1 MRQMLGAS
9 YDPRQFEGPALRKN
23 VMDQLILQ
31 RAVANE
37 VAREH
42 LTVSNARLFEAINI
56 IPAIA
61 QLPRK
66 QYGSID
72 DKAYLQ
78 LLASQGMTPE
88 QFDARMRFDLATQQ
102 LGTSIAGTA
111 FVPKS
116 LLERLIAV
124 RDQQRDAQTLL
135 FKPADYT
142 AKVQPDAAALKA
154 YYESHQSA
162 FSVPEQAKVAYVVL
176 SGDALAA
183 AQAVT
188 PEELKSYYD
197 SNIARFRTDEQRR
210 ASHILIA
217 APKDA
222 PAAERQA
229 AKDKAGKLLEDLRK
243 HPDTFGDVARKQS
256 QDPGSAEKGGDLG
269 FMGHGALVKPFEDA
283 MYALK
288 EGQISDV
295 VETDYGYH
303 IIRLT
308 GIKPAE
314 TKPLEAVRPE
324 LEAELRKQFA
334 TKKYAEDADAF
345 GNMVYEQSDSLKPAA
360 DKFKLTIQT
369 ADNVTRQPN
378 PALGQN
384 NPLNNEKVLK
394 ALFSDDAL
402 KNKRNTEAVQ
412 IGPTTLVAARVV
424 EYRPATVRKFEEVE
438 AKVREGYIAQQAA
451 ELARKDGEAR
461 LEALKKSDSAQ
472 GFGTATMVSRA
483 KAEGMEP
490 RAVEAIMR
498 ADASKLPAVVGVEL
512 GANGYAVYRITKITQ
527 PTQANDGQRQAEAQQ
542 LAQLAGQTELGA
554 YYESLKA
561 RSKVKIL
568 KPDGFLRPEMNASV
582 AFIAE
587 SKAASVQGISIV
599 VPAGAVRTGAVF
611 VVSNGRAVRR
621 AVKTGATMAQG
632 VHIDD
637 GLIGGEDLVVNPP
650 ADLKDGDRVKAK

>member
-1 MRQMLGAS
+1 MLDFVRNNRRLMLLLLLVLVFPSFVFFGVESYSRFMDSSHDVAKVDGRAITVQELDNVVREQSERMRQMLGAS
-9 YDPRQFEGPALRKN
+9 YDPRQFEGPALRKS

-31 RAVANE
+31 RVVANE

-42 LTVSNARLFEAINI
+42 LTVSNARLYEAINS

-66 QYGSID
+66 QDGSID

-78 LLASQGMTPE
+78 LLAAQGMTPE

-102 LGTSIAGTA
+102 LGSSIAGTA
-111 FVPKS
+111 FIPKS
-116 LLERLIAV
+116 LLDRLIAV
-124 RDQQRDAQTLL
+124 RDQQRDVQALL

-154 YYESHQSA
+154 YYDSHQSA
-162 FSVPEQAKVAYVVL
+162 FSVPEQAKVEYVVL

-222 PAAERQA
+222 PAAQRQA
-229 AKDKAGKLLEDLRK
+229 AKDKATKLLEDLRK
-243 HPDTFGDVARKQS
+243 HPDTFADVARKQS

-303 IIRLT
+303 IIKLT
-308 GIKPAE
+308 GLKPAE
-314 TKPLEAVRPE
+314 TRPLEAVRPE
-324 LEAELRKQFA
+324 LEAELRKQLA
-334 TKKYAEDADAF
+334 AKKYAEDADAF

-369 ADNVTRQPN
+369 ADGVTRQPN

-384 NPLNNEKVLK
+384 SPLNNEKLLK
-394 ALFSDDAL
+394 ALFSDDAI

-412 IGPTTLVAARVV
+412 V
-424 EYRPATVRKFEEVE
+424 
-438 AKVREGYIAQQAA
+438 
-451 ELARKDGEAR
+451 
-461 LEALKKSDSAQ
+461 
-472 GFGTATMVSRA
+472 
-483 KAEGMEP
+483 
-490 RAVEAIMR
+490 
-498 ADASKLPAVVGVEL
+498 
-512 GANGYAVYRITKITQ
+512 
-527 PTQANDGQRQAEAQQ
+527 
-542 LAQLAGQTELGA
+542 
-554 YYESLKA
+554 
-561 RSKVKIL
+561 
-568 KPDGFLRPEMNASV
+568 
-582 AFIAE
+582 
-587 SKAASVQGISIV
+587 
-599 VPAGAVRTGAVF
+599 
-611 VVSNGRAVRR
+611 
-621 AVKTGATMAQG
+621 
-632 VHIDD
+632 
-637 GLIGGEDLVVNPP
+637 
-650 ADLKDGDRVKAK
+650 GDRKSVV

>member
-1 MRQMLGAS
+1 MLDFVRNNRRLMLLLLLVLVFPSFVFFGVESYSRFMDSSHDVAKVDGRAITVQEVDNVVREQSERMRQMLGAS
-9 YDPRQFEGPALRKN
+9 YDPRQFEGPMLRKN
-23 VMDQLILQ
+23 VTDQLILQ
-31 RAVANE
+31 RVVANE

-42 LTVSNARLFEAINI
+42 LTVSNARLYEAINS

-66 QYGSID
+66 QDGSVD
-72 DKAYLQ
+72 DKAYVQ
-78 LLASQGMTPE
+78 LLAAQGMTPE

-116 LLERLIAV
+116 LLDRLIAV
-124 RDQQRDAQTLL
+124 RDQQRDVQALL
-135 FKPADYT
+135 FKPADY
-142 AKVQPDAAALKA
+142 ASKVQPDAAALKA

-162 FSVPEQAKVAYVVL
+162 FSVPEQAKVEYVVL

-183 AQAVT
+183 SQAVS

-197 SNIARFRTDEQRR
+197 SNIARFRTEEQRR

-217 APKDA
+217 APKDG
-222 PAAERQA
+222 PAAARQA
-229 AKDKAGKLLEDLRK
+229 AKDKAGKLLEELRK
-243 HPDTFGDVARKQS
+243 HPDTFADVARKQS

-288 EGQISDV
+288 DGQISDV

-303 IIRLT
+303 IIKLT
-308 GIKPAE
+308 GIKPSE
-314 TKPLEAVRPE
+314 TKPLDAVRPE

-334 TKKYAEDADAF
+334 AKKYAEDADAF
-345 GNMVYEQSDSLKPAA
+345 GNMVYEQADSLKPAA

-394 ALFSDDAL
+394 ALFSDDAI

-412 IGPTTLVAARVV
+412 VGPTTLVAARIVD
-424 EYRPATVRKFEEVE
+424 YRPATVRKFEEVE

-461 LEALKKSDSAQ
+461 VEALKKSDSAQ
-472 GFGTATMVSRA
+472 GFGAVTMVSRA

-490 RAVEAIMR
+490 KAVEAIMR
-498 ADASKLPAVVGVEL
+498 ADTSKLPAVVGVDL
-512 GANGYAVYRITKITQ
+512 GANGYAVYRITKISQ
-527 PTQANDGQRQAEAQQ
+527 PQQANEGQRQAEAQQ
-542 LAQLAGQTELGA
+542 LSQLAGQTELGA

-568 KPDGFLRPEMNASV
+568 KPV
-582 AFIAE
+582 ATAD
-587 SKAASVQGISIV
+587 
-599 VPAGAVRTGAVF
+599 TGAG
-611 VVSNGRAVRR
+611 SEA
-621 AVKTGATMAQG
+621 AAQ
-632 VHIDD
+632 
-637 GLIGGEDLVVNPP
+637 
-650 ADLKDGDRVKAK
+650 

>member
-1 MRQMLGAS
+1 MLDFVRNNRRLMLLLLLVLVFPSFVFFGVESYSRFMDSSHDVAKVDGRAITVQEVDNVVREQSERMRQMLGAS
-9 YDPRQFEGPALRKN
+9 YDPRQFEGPTLRKN

-31 RAVANE
+31 RVVANE

-42 LTVSNARLFEAINI
+42 LTVSNARLFEAINS

-66 QYGSID
+66 QDGSID

-78 LLASQGMTPE
+78 LLAAQGMTPE

-116 LLERLIAV
+116 LLDRLIAV
-124 RDQQRDAQTLL
+124 RDQQRDVQALL

-162 FSVPEQAKVAYVVL
+162 FSVPEQAKVEYVVL

-222 PAAERQA
+222 AAQRQA

-243 HPDTFGDVARKQS
+243 HPDTFADVARKQS

-303 IIRLT
+303 IIKLT
-308 GIKPAE
+308 GLKPAE

-324 LEAELRKQFA
+324 LETELRKQFA
-334 TKKYAEDADAF
+334 AKKYAEDADAF

-369 ADNVTRQPN
+369 ADGVTRQPN

-384 NPLNNEKVLK
+384 SPLNNEKLLK
-394 ALFSDDAL
+394 ALFSDDAI
-402 KNKRNTEAVQ
+402 KSKRNTEAVQ
-412 IGPTTLVAARVV
+412 VGPTTLVAARIVD
-424 EYRPATVRKFEEVE
+424 YRPATVRKFEEVE
-438 AKVREGYIAQQAA
+438 AKVREGYVAQQAA

-461 LEALKKSDSAQ
+461 LETLKKSDSAQ
-472 GFGTATMVSRA
+472 GFGGVTMVSRA

-490 RAVEAIMR
+490 KAAEAIMR
-498 ADASKLPAVVGVEL
+498 ADATKLPAVVGVDL

-527 PTQANDGQRQAEAQQ
+527 PQQANDGQRQAEAQQ
-542 LAQLAGQTELGA
+542 LSQLAGQTEIAA

-568 KPDGFLRPEMNASV
+568 KPV
-582 AFIAE
+582 A
-587 SKAASVQGISIV
+587 
-599 VPAGAVRTGAVF
+599 
-611 VVSNGRAVRR
+611 
-621 AVKTGATMAQG
+621 
-632 VHIDD
+632 
-637 GLIGGEDLVVNPP
+637 P
-650 ADLKDGDRVKAK
+650 ADTAGSEAAAQ

>member
-1 MRQMLGAS
+1 MLDFVRNNRRLMLLLLLVLVFPSFVFFGVESYSRFMDSSHDVAKVDGRAITVQEVDNVVREQSERMRQMLGAS

-23 VMDQLILQ
+23 VTDQLILQ
-31 RAVANE
+31 RVVANE

-42 LTVSNARLFEAINI
+42 LTVSNARLYEAINSM
-56 IPAIA
+56 PAIA

-66 QYGSID
+66 QDGSVD
-72 DKAYLQ
+72 DKAYVQ
-78 LLASQGMTPE
+78 LLAAQGMTPE

-116 LLERLIAV
+116 LLDRLIAV
-124 RDQQRDAQTLL
+124 RDQQRDVQALL
-135 FKPADYT
+135 LKPADY
-142 AKVQPDAAALKA
+142 ASKVQPDAAALKA

-162 FSVPEQAKVAYVVL
+162 FSVPEQAKVEYVVL

-183 AQAVT
+183 SQAVT

-197 SNIARFRTDEQRR
+197 SNIARFRTEEQRR

-217 APKDA
+217 ASKDG
-222 PAAERQA
+222 PAAARQA
-229 AKDKAGKLLEDLRK
+229 AKDKAAKLLEELRK
-243 HPDTFGDVARKQS
+243 HPDTFADVARKQS

-288 EGQISDV
+288 DGQISDV

-303 IIRLT
+303 IIKLT
-308 GIKPAE
+308 GIKPSE
-314 TKPLEAVRPE
+314 TKPLDAVRPE

-334 TKKYAEDADAF
+334 AKKYAEDADAF
-345 GNMVYEQSDSLKPAA
+345 GNMVYEQADSLKPAG

-394 ALFSDDAL
+394 ALFSDDAI

-412 IGPTTLVAARVV
+412 VGPTTLVAARIVD
-424 EYRPATVRKFEEVE
+424 YRPATVRKFEEVE

-461 LEALKKSDSAQ
+461 VEALKKSDSAQ
-472 GFGTATMVSRA
+472 GFGAVTMVSRA

-490 RAVEAIMR
+490 KAVEAIMR
-498 ADASKLPAVVGVEL
+498 ADTSKLPAVVGVDL
-512 GANGYAVYRITKITQ
+512 GAKGYAVYRITKISQ
-527 PTQANDGQRQAEAQQ
+527 PQQANEGQRQAEAQQ
-542 LAQLAGQTELGA
+542 LSQLAGQTELGA

-568 KPDGFLRPEMNASV
+568 KPV
-582 AFIAE
+582 ATADSGAGSE
-587 SKAASVQGISIV
+587 AA
-599 VPAGAVRTGAVF
+599 
-611 VVSNGRAVRR
+611 
-621 AVKTGATMAQG
+621 AQ
-632 VHIDD
+632 
-637 GLIGGEDLVVNPP
+637 
-650 ADLKDGDRVKAK
+650 

>member
-1 MRQMLGAS
+1 MLDFVRNNRRLMLLLLLVLVFPSFVFFGVESYSRFMDSSHDVAKVDGRAITVQELDNVVREQSERMRQMLGAS
-9 YDPRQFEGPALRKN
+9 YDPRQFEGPALRKS

-31 RAVANE
+31 RVVANE

-42 LTVSNARLFEAINI
+42 LTVSNARLFEAINS

-66 QYGSID
+66 QDGSID

-78 LLASQGMTPE
+78 LLAAQGMTPE

-102 LGTSIAGTA
+102 LGASIAGTA
-111 FVPKS
+111 FIPKS
-116 LLERLIAV
+116 LLDRLIAV
-124 RDQQRDAQTLL
+124 RDQQRDVQALL

-142 AKVQPDAAALKA
+142 AKVQPDAAALKV

-162 FSVPEQAKVAYVVL
+162 FSVPEQAKVEYVVL

-229 AKDKAGKLLEDLRK
+229 AKEKASKLLEDLRK
-243 HPDTFGDVARKQS
+243 HPDTFADVARKQS

-303 IIRLT
+303 IIKLT

-314 TKPLEAVRPE
+314 TKPLDAVRPE

-334 TKKYAEDADAF
+334 AKKYAEDADAF

-369 ADNVTRQPN
+369 ADNVTRQPSA
-378 PALGQN
+378 ALGEN

-394 ALFSDDAL
+394 ALFSDDAI
-402 KNKRNTEAVQ
+402 KNKRNTEAIQV
-412 IGPTTLVAARVV
+412 GPTTLVAARIV

-438 AKVREGYIAQQAA
+438 AKVRGGYVAQQAA

-472 GFGTATMVSRA
+472 GFGTVTMVSRA

-490 RAVEAIMR
+490 KAVEAIMR
-498 ADASKLPAVVGVEL
+498 ADASKLPAVVGVDL
-512 GANGYAVYRITKITQ
+512 GANGYAVYRITKVTQ
-527 PTQANDGQRQAEAQQ
+527 PQQANDGQRQAEAQQ

-568 KPDGFLRPEMNASV
+568 RPV
-582 AFIAE
+582 A
-587 SKAASVQGISIV
+587 AADTA
-599 VPAGAVRTGAVF
+599 AGSDAA
-611 VVSNGRAVRR
+611 
-621 AVKTGATMAQG
+621 AQ
-632 VHIDD
+632 
-637 GLIGGEDLVVNPP
+637 
-650 ADLKDGDRVKAK
+650 

>member
-1 MRQMLGAS
+1 MLDFVRNNRRLMLLLLLVLVFPSFVFFGVESYSRFMDSSHDVAKVDGRAITVQEVDNVVREQSERMRQMLGAS
-9 YDPRQFEGPALRKN
+9 YDPRQFEGPTLRKN
-23 VMDQLILQ
+23 VTDQLILQ
-31 RAVANE
+31 RVVANE

-42 LTVSNARLFEAINI
+42 LTVSNARLYEAINS

-66 QYGSID
+66 QDGSVD
-72 DKAYLQ
+72 DKAYVQ
-78 LLASQGMTPE
+78 LLAAQGMTPE

-116 LLERLIAV
+116 LLDRLIAV
-124 RDQQRDAQTLL
+124 RDQQRDVQGLL
-135 FKPADYT
+135 LKPADY
-142 AKVQPDAAALKA
+142 ASKVQPDAAALKA

-162 FSVPEQAKVAYVVL
+162 FSVPEQAKVEYVVL

-183 AQAVT
+183 SQAVT

-197 SNIARFRTDEQRR
+197 SNIARFRTEEQRR

-217 APKDA
+217 ASKDG
-222 PAAERQA
+222 PAAARQA
-229 AKDKAGKLLEDLRK
+229 AKDKAGKLLEELRK
-243 HPDTFGDVARKQS
+243 HPDTFADVARKQS

-288 EGQISDV
+288 DGQISDV

-303 IIRLT
+303 IIKLT
-308 GIKPAE
+308 GIKPSE
-314 TKPLEAVRPE
+314 TKPLDAVRPE

-334 TKKYAEDADAF
+334 AKKYAEDADAF
-345 GNMVYEQSDSLKPAA
+345 GNLVYEQADSLKPAA

-394 ALFSDDAL
+394 ALFSDDAI

-412 IGPTTLVAARVV
+412 VGPTTLVAARIVD
-424 EYRPATVRKFEEVE
+424 YRPATVRKFEEVE

-461 LEALKKSDSAQ
+461 VEALKKSDSAQ
-472 GFGTATMVSRA
+472 GFGAVTMVSRA

-490 RAVEAIMR
+490 KAVEAIMR
-498 ADASKLPAVVGVEL
+498 TDTSKLPAVVGVDL
-512 GANGYAVYRITKITQ
+512 GANGYAVYRITKISQ
-527 PTQANDGQRQAEAQQ
+527 PQQANEGQRQAEAQQ
-542 LAQLAGQTELGA
+542 LSQLAGQTELGA

-568 KPDGFLRPEMNASV
+568 KPVAS
-582 AFIAE
+582 ADSGAGSE
-587 SKAASVQGISIV
+587 AA
-599 VPAGAVRTGAVF
+599 
-611 VVSNGRAVRR
+611 
-621 AVKTGATMAQG
+621 AQ
-632 VHIDD
+632 
-637 GLIGGEDLVVNPP
+637 
-650 ADLKDGDRVKAK
+650 